1 MAKRRAQRRD
11 PMHDI
16 IEDALQPGHFIAWDE
31 GASFV
36 SNLGEVERQ
45 IEQLS
50 HSDPARAVE
59 LYETFIAGCTEKAG
73 EIDDSDGE
81 LGAFAGGL
89 FLGWIKARQAAGSDR
104 DKTIQLLVAW
114 MDDDPYG
121 FCNDLGREAVTV
133 LDRPGLAA
141 FEREVRARFE
151 AARLSAGSQRHDP
164 RPNFAI
170 GQWGDMLKA
179 LYTQQ
184 RAIQKY
190 IDLSAATGLTQA
202 DCEALANM
210 FQAKRRLNDALA
222 WVERGLKVERP
233 GAFGGSAGYNLVKMR
248 RALLVKLGR
257 GGEALDSA
265 WAEFQAHPS
274 KFTYEDLLRYVP
286 KAERAEWHEN
296 AMAAAEDG
304 DLASLIELWLSAK
317 EIGRLVERLERVTN
331 TQLESLSHY
340 VTEPAAER
348 LARTHPAVAARV
360 FRALCVR
367 ILKAG
372 KSNYY
377 SAALSNLGR
386 ARDCYKKA
394 GLEAEWRALAVEIR
408 REHQRKSSFMP
419 GFDRIVAGSVSRR
432 EPSFLDRARRRW
444 VRRESS

>member
-16 IEDALQPGHFIAWDE
+16 IEEALQPGNSIAWNE

-36 SNLGEVERQ
+36 SDLGEVERQ

-50 HSDPARAVE
+50 RSDPARAVE
-59 LYETFIAGCTEKAG
+59 LYETFIAGCTEKA
-73 EIDDSDGE
+73 EEVDDSDGE

-89 FLGWIKARQAAGSDR
+89 FLGWIKARQAAGADR
-104 DKTIQLLVAW
+104 DETAGLLLKW

-121 FCNDLGREAVTV
+121 FCNDLGRQAATV
-133 LDRPGLAA
+133 LDRSGLAA
-141 FEREVRARFE
+141 LEREVRPRFE
-151 AARLSAGSQRHDP
+151 AAALSAGSRKQDP
-164 RPNFAI
+164 RLDFAI
-170 GQWGDMLKA
+170 GHWGGMLNSV
-179 LYTQQ
+179 YRQQ

-190 IDLSAATGLTQA
+190 IDVTVATGLTQA
-202 DCEALANM
+202 DCEAIATM

-222 WVERGLKVERP
+222 WVERGLKVEKP
-233 GAFGGSAGYNLVKMR
+233 GAFGGSAGYNLVEMR

-257 GGEALDSA
+257 GSEALDSA

-286 KAERAEWHEN
+286 KAEREEWHGK
-296 AMAAAEDG
+296 AMAAAEEG
-304 DLASLIELWLSAK
+304 DLASLIELWLSVK
-317 EIGRLVERLERVTN
+317 EIGRLAERLERVTN
-331 TQLESLSHY
+331 TRLESLSHY
-340 VTEPAAER
+340 VAEPAADR

-372 KSNYY
+372 KSKYY

-394 GLEAEWRALAVEIR
+394 GLEAEWQVLAAEIR
-408 REHQRKSSFMP
+408 REHHRKSSFVP
-419 GFDRIVAGSVSRR
+419 GFDRIVAGISSRR
-432 EPSFLDRARRRW
+432 EASFLDRARRRW
-444 VRRESS
+444 VRRGNS

>member
-16 IEDALQPGHFIAWDE
+16 IEDALQPDNFIAWDE

-36 SNLGEVERQ
+36 SDLGEVERQ

-50 HSDPARAVE
+50 GSDPARAVE
-59 LYETFIAGCTEKAG
+59 LYETFIAGCNEKAE

-89 FLGWIKARQAAGSDR
+89 FLGWIKARQAAGADC
-104 DKTIQLLVAW
+104 DETVGLLLKW

-121 FCNDLGREAVTV
+121 FCNDLGRQAVTV
-133 LDRPGLAA
+133 LDRSGLAA

-151 AARLSAGSQRHDP
+151 AARLSAGSRKQDP
-164 RPNFAI
+164 RLNFAI
-170 GQWGDMLKA
+170 GHWGDMLKA

-190 IDLSAATGLTQA
+190 IHLTTETGLSAA
-202 DCEALANM
+202 DCEAIATM
-210 FQAKRRLNDALA
+210 FQARRKLNDALA

-233 GAFGGSAGYNLVKMR
+233 DAFGGSAGYNLVEMR

-286 KAERAEWHEN
+286 KPEREEWHGK
-296 AMAAAEDG
+296 AMAAAEKG

-317 EIGRLVERLERVTN
+317 EIGRLAERLERVTN
-331 TQLESLSHY
+331 TKLESLSHY

-377 SAALSNLGR
+377 SAALSNLEK

-394 GLEAEWRALAVEIR
+394 GLEAQWQVLAAEIR
-408 REHQRKSSFMP
+408 REHHRKSSFMP
-419 GFDRIVAGSVSRR
+419 GFDRIVAGSISKR

-444 VRRESS
+444 VRRGNS